1 MEETKV
7 VDQLSPL
14 EHGSRHFPQVVINPE
29 AALLCFGFGGVLVFF
44 FVVVGVFCFN
54 VCFVLFVSYC
64 EDEQNYSVL
73 LCAKKYF
80 KMTVL
85 CE

>member
-29 AALLCFGFGGVLVFF
+29 AVLLCFGFGGVLGFFLLLWGF
-44 FVVVGVFCFN
+44 FVLL
-54 VCFVLFVSYC
+54 FVLFVSYC
-64 EDEQNYSVL
+64 EDGQNYSVL